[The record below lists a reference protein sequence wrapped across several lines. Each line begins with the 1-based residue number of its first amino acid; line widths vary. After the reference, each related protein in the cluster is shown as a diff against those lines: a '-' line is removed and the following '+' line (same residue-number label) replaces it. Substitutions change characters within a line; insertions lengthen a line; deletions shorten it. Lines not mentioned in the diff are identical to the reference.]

1 MVNVLNSN
9 ELGELKEK
17 FLDMSYSSKKWA
29 KWVSEDHDLSKNELC
44 IIAGHYVF
52 PSDEFTDLKTK
63 IQSNLDQDLDKYLI
77 KIIKENILRYLKN
90 FNLLC

>member
-1 MVNVLNSN
+1 
-9 ELGELKEK
+9 LG
-17 FLDMSYSSKKWA
+17 
-29 KWVSEDHDLSKNELC
+29 

-52 PSDEFTDLKTK
+52 PSDEFRDLKTK